1 MYFCPRTASVVSSK
15 VFKSKKLG
23 VLQFK
28 SVYQHRGTLVCLSD
42 GLISLI
48 QAGRIISSVSEESLG
63 SPLFQEGLLSV
74 LLINDQGVLVK
85 CFKTMTLQE
94 NLDRL
99 AMEIKVKAG
108 VKLVLAN
115 ESLQKLENLNQ
126 LLGVMFNR
134 QVGQIEV
141 QKIE

>member
-1 MYFCPRTASVVSSK
+1 M
-15 VFKSKKLG
+15 
-23 VLQFK
+23 
-28 SVYQHRGTLVCLSD
+28 
-42 GLISLI
+42 
-48 QAGRIISSVSEESLG
+48 
-63 SPLFQEGLLSV
+63 
-74 LLINDQGVLVK
+74 LLIGDQGVLVK

>member
-28 SVYQHRGTLVCLSD
+28 SVYQHQGTLICLSD

-63 SPLFQEGLLSV
+63 LPLFQGGLLSV
-74 LLINDQGVLVK
+74 LLMGDQGVLVK

-99 AMEIKVKAG
+99 ALEVKVKAG

-115 ESLQKLENLNQ
+115 ESL
-126 LLGVMFNR
+126 
-134 QVGQIEV
+134 
-141 QKIE
+141 

>member
-1 MYFCPRTASVVSSK
+1 M
-15 VFKSKKLG
+15 
-23 VLQFK
+23 LQI
-28 SVYQHRGTLVCLSD
+28 G
-42 GLISLI
+42 
-48 QAGRIISSVSEESLG
+48 
-63 SPLFQEGLLSV
+63 
-74 LLINDQGVLVK
+74 DQRVMVK

-99 AMEIKVKAG
+99 ALEVKVKAG

>member
-1 MYFCPRTASVVSSK
+1 M
-15 VFKSKKLG
+15 
-23 VLQFK
+23 LQI
-28 SVYQHRGTLVCLSD
+28 G
-42 GLISLI
+42 
-48 QAGRIISSVSEESLG
+48 
-63 SPLFQEGLLSV
+63 
-74 LLINDQGVLVK
+74 DQGVMVK

-99 AMEIKVKAG
+99 ALEVKVKAG

>member
-1 MYFCPRTASVVSSK
+1 M
-15 VFKSKKLG
+15 
-23 VLQFK
+23 
-28 SVYQHRGTLVCLSD
+28 
-42 GLISLI
+42 
-48 QAGRIISSVSEESLG
+48 
-63 SPLFQEGLLSV
+63 LLMG
-74 LLINDQGVLVK
+74 DQGVLVK

-99 AMEIKVKAG
+99 ALEVKVKAG

-141 QKIE
+141 KKIE

>member
-1 MYFCPRTASVVSSK
+1 MYFCPRTASIVSSK

-28 SVYQHRGTLVCLSD
+28 SVYQHQGTLICLSH

-48 QAGRIISSVSEESLG
+48 QAGRIISSVSEDSLG
-63 SPLFQEGLLSV
+63 LPLFQGGLLSV
-74 LLINDQGVLVK
+74 LQIGDQGVMVK

-99 AMEIKVKAG
+99 ALEVKVKAG

-141 QKIE
+141 KKIE